1 MDREELL
8 KKLYKDAL
16 YMHLIHKGYHPLKA
30 KQIVK
35 TLLEDYF
42 SS

>member
-30 KQIVK
+30 KQVVER
-35 TLLEDYF
+35 LLEE
-42 SS
+42 